1 MLFEQ
6 LSFSTMVNR
15 SPDPRKKLIIIII
28 LAIGF
33 IFLGRLFYLQL
44 IDQTYKLSS
53 QNNVLRY
60 MTQYPARGMIY
71 DRNGELLVYNEA
83 AYDLMVIPRQVKLI
97 DTAEFCQLLK
107 INPESY
113 VQRMQRARQHSS
125 HRPSVFLEQVSKED
139 YGFIIEKMYRFPGF
153 YFQARTLRRYP
164 IPIAAHTLGDI
175 GEVNRSEMNADAYY
189 RMGDYIGKSGIER
202 FYEHELRGEKG
213 LKIILVDVFNREMG
227 SFQDGKFDTMP
238 VAGKNLHISI
248 DAALQQYGEELM
260 RNKSGS
266 IVAIEPATGEILA
279 LVTSPVYDPNLLV
292 GRIRGEN
299 FNTLLNDSLKPLI
312 NRAISGTY
320 PPGSTFKMVNALV
333 ALQQGAI
340 SPATQF
346 SCQGPSSL
354 PIRCTHSHESPLAL
368 HSALEHSCNPYFW
381 NTFRSMLNN
390 ARIGNLKEAY
400 EHWYQAMY
408 NFGFGHRFNTD
419 IPFELPGNIPTREYF
434 DRIYRGSW
442 NALTVRS
449 LSIGQGEILLTPL
462 QLANMAAVIANEGYY
477 YPPHILKHIEGNDE
491 IDERFT
497 RRMESGIDQHHF
509 GVVKDAMLDVF
520 EGERGTARW
529 YRVDGIKA
537 AGKTGTVQNPHGK
550 DHSLFIAFAPV
561 EEPQIAISVI
571 VENGGFGSIWAAPI
585 ASLMIEKYLNRDVSR
600 KVLDQRMKE
609 GVILP

>member
-1 MLFEQ
+1 
-6 LSFSTMVNR
+6 MVNR
-15 SPDPRKKLIIIII
+15 SPDPRKKQIIIII
-28 LAIGF
+28 LTIGF
-33 IFLGRLFYLQL
+33 VFLGRLFYLQL

-60 MTQYPARGMIY
+60 MIQYPARGMIY

-175 GEVNRSEMNADAYY
+175 GEVNRSEMNADPYY

-202 FYEHELRGEKG
+202 FYEHELRGKKG

-299 FNTLLNDSLKPLI
+299 FNALLNDSLKPLI

-333 ALQQGAI
+333 AMQQGAI

-346 SCQGPSSL
+346 NCQGPSSL

-462 QLANMAAVIANEGYY
+462 QLANMAAVIANEGHY

-585 ASLMIEKYLNRDVSR
+585 ASLMIEKYLKKDVSR